1 MDKIIKSAL
10 SFLLVL
16 VVFMVSSCGKTKQTT
31 LEDFFKSLNLPAETS
46 SDLNL
51 KTSYSYDNKT
61 ITVNW
66 TSSNESAISNTG
78 VVTRLESEQTVILV
92 GEASLGKESLK
103 KSFVIKVLADTSRQ
117 TLEKVALSLISSNLI
132 HSSSEESPESL

>member
-31 LEDFFKSLNLPAETS
+31 LEDYFKSLNLPAETS

-51 KTSYSYDNKT
+51 KTS
-61 ITVNW
+61 
-66 TSSNESAISNTG
+66 
-78 VVTRLESEQTVILV
+78 
-92 GEASLGKESLK
+92 
-103 KSFVIKVLADTSRQ
+103 
-117 TLEKVALSLISSNLI
+117 
-132 HSSSEESPESL
+132 